1 MKKWKKY
8 IPQGFESF
16 GYSNDTSANIYLS
29 MLVSPAWLALTK
41 NAQILYVYCKSQY
54 YAERRKPIPQI
65 RQLNDTQLKRCFT
78 MNKSKWLDVYHIYNS
93 EYGQFY
99 KDMAMLVEQGF
110 IEVVES
116 GKSNRTKSIYMFSDK
131 WREKGEP
138 VAIFNKCVRKTPQ
151 D

>member
-1 MKKWKKY
+1 MGDSGLQTVCLVSTSQGITPLQENNGSVFMKKWKKY

-78 MNKSKWLDVYHIYNS
+78 MNKSKWLDIYHIYMIHIILN
-93 EYGQFY
+93 
-99 KDMAMLVEQGF
+99 KLT
-110 IEVVES
+110 ES
-116 GKSNRTKSIYMFSDK
+116 NYIVLFHL
-131 WREKGEP
+131 
-138 VAIFNKCVRKTPQ
+138 
-151 D
+151 

>member
-41 NAQILYVYCKSQY
+41 NAQILYVYRKSQY

-78 MNKSKWLDVYHIYNS
+78 MNK
-93 EYGQFY
+93 
-99 KDMAMLVEQGF
+99 
-110 IEVVES
+110 
-116 GKSNRTKSIYMFSDK
+116 
-131 WREKGEP
+131 
-138 VAIFNKCVRKTPQ
+138 
-151 D
+151 

>member
-78 MNKSKWLDVYHIYNS
+78 MNKSKWLDIYHIYNS

-138 VAIFNKCVRKTPQ
+138 MAIFNKCVRKTPQ